1 MSDYL
6 FRGSLADLD
15 PEVYELTQIEAERQ
29 ARKLILIPSESQ
41 APLAVR
47 EAMSS
52 AFQNIYAEGY
62 PDEDT
67 RRMSEAEILD
77 YPQRLANFRRNS
89 DPRYYKGT
97 EYADAVEALAR
108 RRCAEAFAANGV
120 TADQI
125 YVNVQALSGAPAN
138 NAVYTALVEPGA
150 TIMGMNLLH
159 GGHLSHGSS
168 ANRSGKLYKVV
179 HYTVDPETEQIDY
192 EAVMEQ
198 AQQAQPKV
206 IICGYSSYSWIPNW
220 KTFRRI
226 ADSVGAYL
234 LADISHIGGL
244 VAAGVVP
251 SPVGYAHVIT
261 STTHKTL
268 MGPRG
273 AVILT
278 TDPELARKLD
288 KAVFPGEQGGPHVHI
303 FAALALTFKLAQ
315 TRQFEKLQKQIVRN
329 ALAMSEQFKAR
340 GLRVPFGGT
349 NCHMLNVDC
358 RTIKGADGATLS
370 GDQAARI
377 LDLVGIVVNRN
388 TIPGDKSAADP
399 SGIRLG
405 TPWITQRGFDEEKSR
420 QLADIMADV
429 LLAAAPHSVTTAK
442 GKPQRRAKVDFNVLH
457 MARLQV
463 RKLAEEAGV
472 DFEPAKHG
480 YPHFYYLDD
489 TPASTG
495 GQVSYDLTGERV
507 RQFLDYVVSD
517 DLSAL
522 RPGETQATRLATPKG
537 EIAGALTCV
546 EATHYR
552 LSVPAERAA
561 LAVAWLRDLSDGYVS
576 FNLDGKPDYTAQR
589 APGPIVVTLSTD
601 ISTDSETDKRT
612 EAELSAD
619 AKADKRTKADI
630 STDSET
636 DKRTGTDLQAGKPWF
651 IGVTDEGSKKCRPEV
666 VEGVRPDFKWEEK
679 ESPLRRT
686 VLNEVHKSMGAKM
699 VPFAGWEMPV
709 WYSSVMEEHLATR
722 QAAGL
727 FDVSHMGVYQ
737 VEGADAAS
745 FLDSV
750 CANSVGSLRP
760 GESLYTQF
768 LDPDANVIDDTL
780 IYRRAADRFLMVVNA
795 SNDDKDRAWLEAV
808 RDGKVKVDNA
818 RPWAR
823 AYGYNAVIRNL
834 RDPQAGAD
842 MRVDIALQGPQS
854 REILLAMG
862 VSAETRKRLLALQ
875 RTELCDAQVGKFDL
889 IVSRTGY
896 TGEKMAFELFV
907 HPERAVDF
915 WNAVLKAGEKSG
927 IKAVGLGAR
936 DSLRTEAGLP
946 LYGHEMGLGSGKA
959 GERDLGV
966 AEAGFGG
973 YVKLYKPWFIGRE
986 AYVAREQS
994 RKGVVVRFRFPEKGV
1009 RMAHNGDP
1017 VLDKRGRVIGW
1028 VTSCAADKDG
1038 TLTGQAYV
1046 EVKYAAEE
1054 TPIYVY
1060 QSAPEKNG
1068 PAPAEMKLGDK
1079 GLLPTE
1085 AIVVSRFPKL

>member
-6 FRGSLADLD
+6 FRGTLADLD

-62 PDEDT
+62 PDEDS
-67 RRMSEAEILD
+67 RWMSEAKILD
-77 YPQRLANFRRNS
+77 YPRRLANFRRSS

-97 EYADAVEALAR
+97 EYADVVEALAR

-120 TADQI
+120 SADQI

-138 NAVYTALVEPGA
+138 NAVYQALVEPGSVV
-150 TIMGMNLLH
+150 MGMNLLY
-159 GGHLSHGSS
+159 GGHLTHGSS
-168 ANRSGKLYKVV
+168 ANRSGKLYKIV
-179 HYTVDPETEQIDY
+179 HYAVDPETEQIDY
-192 EAVMEQ
+192 DAVMEL
-198 AQQAQPKV
+198 AQESKPKM

-220 KTFRRI
+220 KAFRRI
-226 ADSVGAYL
+226 ADKVGAYL

-268 MGPRG
+268 GGPRG

-278 TDPELARKLD
+278 TDPALAKKLD
-288 KAVFPGEQGGPHVHI
+288 KAIFPGEQGGPHVHI

-315 TRQFEKLQKQIVRN
+315 TKQFEKLQKQTVKN
-329 ALAMSEQFKAR
+329 AQAMSERFKER

-349 NCHMLNVDC
+349 NCHMLNLDC
-358 RTIKGADGATLS
+358 RSIVGADGTSLS

-377 LDLVGIVVNRN
+377 LDLAGIVLNRN

-429 LLAAAPHSVTTAK
+429 LLAAAPHSVPSVR
-442 GKPQRRAKVDFNVLH
+442 GKPQRRAKVDFNTLN
-457 MARLQV
+457 MARIKV
-463 RKLAEEAGV
+463 RTLAESAGI
-472 DFEPAKHG
+472 DFKPTTHG
-480 YPHFYYLDD
+480 YPHFYYVDD
-489 TPASTG
+489 QSSTG
-495 GQVSYDLTGERV
+495 VFDLSGEHV
-507 RQFLDYVVSD
+507 RQYLDYIVSS

-522 RPGETQATRLATPKG
+522 KPGESQATSLATPRG
-537 EIAGALTCV
+537 PIAGTLTCLDGGS
-546 EATHYR
+546 YR
-552 LSVPAERAA
+552 LSVPVEQACLAA
-561 LAVAWLRDLSDGYVS
+561 AWLRDLSDGYLS
-576 FNLDGKPDYTAQR
+576 FNLDGKPDHSPR
-589 APGPIVVTLSTD
+589 RLPGPIVVSPSAATVVL
-601 ISTDSETDKRT
+601 ITDSPMETG
-612 EAELSAD
+612 
-619 AKADKRTKADI
+619 AKKPWYIGIPGKA
-630 STDSET
+630 
-636 DKRTGTDLQAGKPWF
+636 AGKAL
-651 IGVTDEGSKKCRPEV
+651 
-666 VEGVRPDFKWEEK
+666 PDFKWQEA

-686 VLNEVHKSMGAKM
+686 PLYEVHKALGAKM

-727 FDVSHMGVYQ
+727 FDVAHMGVYQ
-737 VEGADAAS
+737 VEGPDAAS

-750 CANSVGSLRP
+750 CANSVGALQP
-760 GESLYTQF
+760 GESLYTHF

-780 IYRRAADRFLMVVNA
+780 VYRRAGDKFLMVVNA
-795 SNDDKDRAWLEAV
+795 SNDDKDRTWLEAV
-808 RDGKVKVDNA
+808 RDGKVKIDNLQPGS
-818 RPWAR
+818 RTL
-823 AYGYNAVIRNL
+823 GYEAVIRNL
-834 RDPQAGAD
+834 RDLQAGAE
-842 MRVDIALQGPQS
+842 MRVDIALQGPRSQD
-854 REILLAMG
+854 ILLAMG

-875 RTELCDAQVGKFDL
+875 RTELCDAKVGGFDL

-907 HPERAVDF
+907 HPDRAAEF
-915 WNAVLKAGEKSG
+915 WNAVLKAGAKFG
-927 IKAVGLGAR
+927 VKPVGLGAR

-959 GERDLGV
+959 GEPDLGV
-966 AEAGFGG
+966 AEAGFGA
-973 YVKLYKPWFIGRE
+973 YVKTSKPWFIGRE
-986 AYVAREQS
+986 AFVAREHA
-994 RKGVVVRFRFPEKGV
+994 RKGVVCRFQFPEKGV

-1017 VLDKRGRVIGW
+1017 VLDKRGKVIGW
-1028 VTSCAADKDG
+1028 VTSCAADMAG

-1046 EVKYAAEE
+1046 ELKYAVEG
-1054 TPIYVY
+1054 TQIYVY
-1060 QSAPEKNG
+1060 QGAPQAAG
-1068 PAPAEMKLGDK
+1068 PAPAGLKLGDK
-1079 GLLPTE
+1079 GLVPTE
-1085 AIVVSRFPKL
+1085 ALVVSRFPKL